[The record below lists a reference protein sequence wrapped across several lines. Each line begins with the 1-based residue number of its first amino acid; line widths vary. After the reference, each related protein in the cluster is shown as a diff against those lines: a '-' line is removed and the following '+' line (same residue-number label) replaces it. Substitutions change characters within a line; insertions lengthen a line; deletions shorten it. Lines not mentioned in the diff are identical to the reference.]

1 MRPTFSLLGLFK
13 KTSPRLQKSSHSE
26 IRPFVMT
33 LTWNIKVNT
42 DGTWMNLG
50 LPQVNSEAQQRAT
63 DHSGQICTAR
73 SSFEHQRHSPWKTLI
88 NSVKTYKVSLEGLG
102 KETAAAALHDPDH
115 MKHVTCCFRA
125 PHAPISSTWKSF
137 LKPPQSTM
145 KPRSSSLK
153 TRKAIRPSSV
163 HPSHALLWPDLS
175 SGSHLGQT
183 GRTHSQPNCN

>member
-1 MRPTFSLLGLFK
+1 MAPEWTWAFHKWTVKHSKGLL
-13 KTSPRLQKSSHSE
+13 T
-26 IRPFVMT
+26 T
-33 LTWNIKVNT
+33 LV
-42 DGTWMNLG
+42 
-50 LPQVNSEAQQRAT
+50 
-63 DHSGQICTAR
+63 
-73 SSFEHQRHSPWKTLI
+73 SSFENQRHSPWKILI

-102 KETAAAALHDPDH
+102 KETAAAALRDPDH
-115 MKHVTCCFRA
+115 MKNVTCCFRA
-125 PHAPISSTWKSF
+125 PHAPISSTWTSF

-183 GRTHSQPNCN
+183 GRTHSQPNCNWDQVQTLPWPDGVDHKNLLTFCLHFVMRHILQKIWSE